1 MLPNRDNASVTG
13 QRKRY
18 RTRAR
23 FNGAFARHRFN
34 AIVMEQIFGCVRLG
48 LDRSQITT
56 RTGRLSV
63 DSGGNGI

>member
-48 LDRSQITT
+48 LDRSQITIPM
-56 RTGRLSV
+56 GLHYF
-63 DSGGNGI
+63 DSGGNEI